1 VSTPPA
7 ILPTLDGASPDQ
19 QGTAR
24 PQLPSVS
31 VRPITWANL
40 IVLAGAFGAL
50 FWINLAR
57 LWQWTNPSSGDPN
70 WGHSLFIPLIS
81 LAYLL
86 DRRDR
91 LKQTPVRPAPGGLLV
106 ILSGIA
112 VFVAG
117 IGVSA
122 NFAQF
127 GPYLQDLGM
136 LTTLFGCVLA
146 VFGWK
151 MVRVALFP
159 IAYLVCAL
167 PWPPYVHD
175 VITQPLQ
182 KIAATASVHV
192 LQLTGMNVEQAGNT
206 IHIVTAA
213 GADRALN
220 VAEACSGMRS
230 LITFIAVGLAVAFL
244 SARPLWQKIVIS
256 ASAVPIAIACNI
268 FRIAGEGLLDQHVSR
283 SLSQGFAHSAV
294 GVVLLVPGFGLFL
307 LVGWMLDKLTG
318 RRRPVGTGGRISFRP
333 APGTAMPSL
342 RGGAIAPRRM
352 LIAVL
357 CILLTSAG
365 ALAAS
370 SRLLHL
376 YFLKVPVPLPR
387 PLTEIPAD
395 LGPWR
400 QCGGNRAI
408 AADVQETLGTNDY
421 IFRDYVDS
429 RVVGEQEVETIRQH
443 PSEAA
448 ADLVSTLT
456 ASHPGALVRVAVTY
470 YTGRVDAVIHQ
481 SERCNLAGG
490 IATSIESEPGTWDLG
505 GRPLNVRTVHLIK
518 DLPEGETSHYIAY
531 CYCVNGREETE
542 AWRVRGI
549 LMNIFAREAWY
560 AKIEVTTGLSD
571 ARESQRVLSDFLR
584 YALPEIE
591 AGLPPM
597 QKGTATA
604 PSPGKAGKT
613 GT

>member
-7 ILPTLDGASPDQ
+7 ILATADGAPPDRR
-19 QGTAR
+19 GTVP
-24 PQLPSVS
+24 PQLPLISA
-31 VRPITWANL
+31 RPITWAHL
-40 IVLAGAFGAL
+40 AVLAAAFGAL

-70 WGHSLFIPLIS
+70 WGHALFIPLIS

-86 DRRDR
+86 DHRDR
-91 LKQTPVRPAPGGLLV
+91 LKQTPVRPALGGLLV

-112 VFVAG
+112 TFVTG
-117 IGVSA
+117 IGVST

-127 GPYLQDLGM
+127 GPYIQDVGM

-146 VFGWK
+146 VFGWR

-159 IAYLVCAL
+159 IAYLLCAL

-230 LITFIAVGLAVAFL
+230 LITFIAIGLAVAFL

-318 RRRPVGTGGRISFRP
+318 RRRPAGSRARISFRP
-333 APGTAMPSL
+333 APGTVMPSPRL
-342 RGGAIAPRRM
+342 GQIAPRRM
-352 LIAVL
+352 LIVVL

-365 ALAAS
+365 GFAAT

-387 PLTEIPAD
+387 PITQTPAD
-395 LGPWR
+395 FGPWH

-408 AADVQETLGTNDY
+408 AADIEESLGTNDY
-421 IFRDYVDS
+421 IFRDYVDE
-429 RVVGEQEVETIRQH
+429 RVVGAQGVEALRQN
-443 PSEAA
+443 PAEAA
-448 ADLVSTLT
+448 GLVSTLA
-456 ASHPGALVRVAVTY
+456 ASHPGAVVRVAVTY

-490 IATSIESEPGTWDLG
+490 IATSIESVPATWDLG
-505 GRPLNVRTVHLIK
+505 GRLLNVRTVHLVK
-518 DLPEGETSHYIAY
+518 DLPEGQTSHYIAY

-542 AWRVRGI
+542 AWRVRGL

-571 ARESQRVLSDFLR
+571 ARESQRVLTDFLR

-597 QKGTATA
+597 QRGTAIA
-604 PSPGKAGKT
+604 PGPEKAGKT

>member
-1 VSTPPA
+1 MSTPPA
-7 ILPTLDGASPDQ
+7 ILPTVDGPPPDRL
-19 QGTAR
+19 GTAR
-24 PQLPSVS
+24 PQVQAAS
-31 VRPITWANL
+31 VRPITWAHL
-40 IVLAGAFGAL
+40 VVLAAAFGAL

-70 WGHSLFIPLIS
+70 WGHALFIPLIS

-91 LKQTPVRPAPGGLLV
+91 LKQTPLRPASGGLLV
-106 ILSGIA
+106 MLSGIA
-112 VFVAG
+112 AFVAG

-127 GPYLQDLGM
+127 GPYLQDVGM
-136 LTTLFGCVLA
+136 LTTLFGCILA
-146 VFGWK
+146 IFGWR

-159 IAYLVCAL
+159 IAYLLCAL
-167 PWPPYVHD
+167 PWPPYVHEAM
-175 VITQPLQ
+175 TQPLQ

-230 LITFIAVGLAVAFL
+230 LITFFAIGLAVAFL
-244 SARPLWQKIVIS
+244 SARPLWQKIIIS

-283 SLSQGFAHSAV
+283 SLSHGFAHSAV

-318 RRRPVGTGGRISFRP
+318 RGKAAGKRARISSRP
-333 APGTAMPSL
+333 APGTAMPPP
-342 RGGAIAPRRM
+342 RGAIAPRRM
-352 LIAVL
+352 LIVVL

-365 ALAAS
+365 ALAAT

-387 PLTEIPAD
+387 PLTQIPAD

-400 QCGGNRAI
+400 QFGGNRAI
-408 AADVQETLGTNDY
+408 APDVEESLGTNDY
-421 IFRDYVDS
+421 IFRDYVDA
-429 RVVGEQEVETIRQH
+429 RVVGEQAVEAIRQR

-448 ADLVSTLT
+448 GLVSTLA

-490 IATSIESEPGTWDLG
+490 IATSIESEPATWDLG
-505 GRPLNVRTVHLIK
+505 GRLLNVRTVHVIK

-531 CYCVNGREETE
+531 CYLVNGREETE
-542 AWRVRGI
+542 AWRVRAL

-571 ARESQRVLSDFLR
+571 AHESQRVLSDFLR

-597 QKGTATA
+597 QQGAATL
-604 PSPGKAGKT
+604 PGPERAGKT